1 MKRKKSGHGIFVN
14 IYVAVTG
21 CISRLNRNSKLFC
34 EKLIN
39 ISSKLLTVFP
49 ISDKFSSDEGQKGYS
64 ASLLLRFYVSTFL
77 RFYVSTFLRF
87 YVSTFLRF
95 YGRGLPS

>member
-34 EKLIN
+34 EKLIIN
-39 ISSKLLTVFP
+39 NYCLKTVDIFS
-49 ISDKFSSDEGQKGYS
+49 ISDKFSSDEGQKGLS
-64 ASLLLRFYVSTFL
+64 VSLLLC
-77 RFYVSTFLRF
+77 
-87 YVSTFLRF
+87 F